1 MINLANQE
9 RKKLLEE
16 GEKATFVSMICN
28 VFLIIFKIT
37 TGVVIGSIALIASGF
52 DALTDLIAS
61 IAVFL
66 GLRFSQKDP
75 SKRFPYGYYRLETLA
90 TLIVAIFIL
99 LFGIDV
105 IIESS
110 RIIMTPSSLNQPILG
125 LFISAMSIFVAF
137 GLYRY
142 NLKIG
147 SRIASNALIST
158 AKEFQLDILMNSL
171 VFIGILAHIVN
182 LPQLEGIVGWI
193 IGLFI
198 IKTGL
203 VFSKNSLL
211 SLLDALEDPEL
222 IEQIESIILQ
232 FSEVKKVINV
242 RMRRSGP
249 FYFADIEIR
258 MLSSETVKSLTGVTH
273 ELESTLKKAIPQLDS
288 IMISVEPIEKTQF
301 IVGIAVSSIDT
312 TLETSPAEHFGLAPA
327 FLIAKIDIT
336 TQKIISTSLVEN
348 PHRLADRKRGILAA
362 ELLTKKKLDILVVKD
377 LKTFGIGP
385 KAVLAENNVNLY
397 QYHGDSIQNILDE
410 FMNSQAKAQEIEK

>member
-1 MINLANQE
+1 VINLANQE
-9 RKKLLEE
+9 RKSLLAE

-28 VFLIIFKIT
+28 VFLIIFKIAI
-37 TGVVIGSIALIASGF
+37 GVVVGSIALIASGF

-171 VFIGILAHIVN
+171 VFMGILAHIVN
-182 LPQLEGIVGWI
+182 LPQLEGIVGWV

-203 VFSKNSLL
+203 VFGKNSLL
-211 SLLDALEDPEL
+211 SLLDALDDPEL

-232 FSEVKKVINV
+232 FPEVKKVVNV

-301 IVGIAVSSIDT
+301 IVVIAVSSLDT
-312 TLETSPAEHFGLAPA
+312 TLDTSPAEHFGLAPA
-327 FLIAKIDIT
+327 FLIAKIDIPT
-336 TQKIISTSLVEN
+336 RIIVSTRVVEN
-348 PHRLADRKRGILAA
+348 PHRQADRKRGIFAA
-362 ELLTKKKLDILVVKD
+362 EFLIKKKLDILAVKD

-385 KAVLAENNVNLY
+385 KAVLAENNVILH

-410 FMNSQAKAQEIEK
+410 IMNSQAKAQEIEK